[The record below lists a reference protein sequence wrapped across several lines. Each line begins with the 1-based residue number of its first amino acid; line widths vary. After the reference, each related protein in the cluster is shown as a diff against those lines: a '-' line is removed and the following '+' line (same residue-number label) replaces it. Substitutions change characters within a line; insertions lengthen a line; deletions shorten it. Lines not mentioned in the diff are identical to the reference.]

1 MVYTEIGTI
10 LKILSYVLAIDERLC
25 VNLRIFR
32 PLYGVPE
39 NCFVFGVFFSW
50 KVLSVRMLL
59 VLRYSE
65 LHTEVQLVVFAEW
78 QKIAELRIL

>member
-1 MVYTEIGTI
+1 MEIGTI

-25 VNLRIFR
+25 MNYKFSDHYMECQKTVLSLKF
-32 PLYGVPE
+32 
-39 NCFVFGVFFSW
+39 FFSW

-78 QKIAELRIL
+78 QKTAELRIL